1 MSEDLKAIKAEL
13 QKTIKEFEKAI
24 IATKNVNADTS
35 ILEQQLAS
43 KRTELDEVQDALG
56 EEPVKRKQEK
66 ADREANKAIDNALAV
81 YNQGVCLHLG
91 NQVRYFVKVSNTDT
105 HIKTGAKLTE
115 TFLTFFSFTQ
125 LYPQYFEME
134 SALSKSYLR
143 KIIAGEKI
151 VRPGSDGKEVV
162 QMPSRTYRKL
172 GNTRHIPGPE
182 NYNLLDLTN
191 IIKPSGKVVKDCPL
205 IMQALM
211 LSLSGNTRNWEQ
223 DHFELSK
230 PESYYWLEK
239 WIYGVICADIGN
251 PMLGM
256 PVIFGAGKV
265 GKNALCDI
273 IIPKILG
280 TNLCFS
286 ATWDTIDGNFNAF
299 KVGKVFTFID
309 EVPAREDW
317 AKLKNYTGS
326 PTSFVKEKYGPE
338 FVIENT
344 IAFMIGSNET
354 VYPLPLEDGRQMTRV
369 SPIEV
374 TNKSL
379 FATNL
384 VDLLGLTT
392 VATKLYESGVDI
404 TGFDEYELGDTY
416 LKQFTEEWQSPK
428 VLQEFVDYLHTTYGN
443 VAYSLQPLRGA
454 DWRKITSGKKGFV
467 EQTAEYII
475 ERNPEFITLPE
486 LYEVYK
492 IISGDKSNTTYQ
504 KQSANLSLQIADY
517 LADAGYLKSGQVRVA
532 LSGSG
537 SVITQTTVFHKTE
550 VNLKGLKQDFDK
562 YIAEEI
568 VGTKT
573 YRHLKYPDVVV
584 SVEAHTENGNF
595 GVM

>member
-1 MSEDLKAIKAEL
+1 MSEDLKAKKARLVKRIKSKENDISLKRDDGEDVEDDLEDLQEL
-13 QKTIKEFEKAI
+13 
-24 IATKNVNADTS
+24 KNK
-35 ILEQQLAS
+35 LEG
-43 KRTELDEVQDALG
+43 LDEDT
-56 EEPVKRKQEK
+56 KQEREK
-66 ADREANKAIDNALAV
+66 KDAAENDRAILNAIAV
-81 YNQGVCLHLG
+81 YGKGLCLHLG
-91 NQVRYFVKVSNTDT
+91 SQVRYFYKKTIVDT
-105 HIKTGAKLTE
+105 HRVTGAKLPE
-115 TFLTFFSFTQ
+115 TSLTFFSSNQ
-125 LYPQYFEME
+125 LYPHFAEMQ
-134 SALSKSYLR
+134 SKKSQ
-143 KIIAGEKI
+143 IAFRQLVEGNTLKL
-151 VRPGSDGKEVV
+151 SDGTDVTLD
-162 QMPSRTYRKL
+162 SRTYRKL

-182 NYNLLDLTN
+182 NYNLLDLVD
-191 IIKPSGKVVKDCPL
+191 ILKPSGKEVKECPL
-205 IMQALM
+205 ILQALM
-211 LSLSGNTRNWEQ
+211 LSLSGNVRNFEQ

-239 WIYGVICADIGN
+239 WIYGVVCADIGN

-354 VYPLPLEDGRQMTRV
+354 VYPLPLEDGKQMTRV

-384 VDLLGLTT
+384 VELLGLTT
-392 VATKLYESGVDI
+392 VATKLYNAGVDI
-404 TGFDEYELGDTY
+404 NNLDEYELGDTY
-416 LKQFTEEWQSPK
+416 LKQFTEEWQGEA
-428 VLQEFVDYLHTTYGN
+428 VLQEFVDYLHTTYGQ
-443 VAYSLQPLRGA
+443 VAYTLQPLRGE
-454 DWRKITSGKKGFV
+454 DWRKITSGKRSFV
-467 EQTAEYII
+467 EQTAEYIM
-475 ERNPEFITLPE
+475 EQNPEFITLPE
-486 LYEVYK
+486 LYEIYK
-492 IISGDKSNTTYQ
+492 IISGDRSNTTYQ
-504 KQSANLSLQIADY
+504 KQSSNLSIQIADY
-517 LADAGYLKSGQVRVA
+517 LKDKGYEKTSQVRVA
-532 LSGSG
+532 LSGG
-537 SVITQTTVFHKTE
+537 GGVNTQTTVFHKPE
-550 VNLKGLKQDFDK
+550 ASLKNIKQNFDK

-573 YRHLKYPDVVV
+573 YRHLRY
-584 SVEAHTENGNF
+584 TEKPEIAEDFNSDGGF